1 VCYLVPQ
8 AFIGRPYGGKLVQR
22 LKGFMPPSLHGISF
36 CSKALPKCLSFPA
49 RRRMLSQQRE
59 MMRCVRVALL
69 CIQEKPERR
78 PDMLEVTRMLSPGKA
93 RLPFPRRPGY
103 ARESPMY
110 AGDRSTTTTP

>member
-1 VCYLVPQ
+1 MCYLVPQ
-8 AFIGRPYGGKLVQR
+8 AFNRTPHGAKLVQR
-22 LKGFMPPSLHGISF
+22 LKGFVAPSLHGISF
-36 CSKALPKCLSFPA
+36 CSRALPKCLSFPA

-78 PDMLEVTRMLSPGKA
+78 PDMLEVTRMPSPGKA
-93 RLPFPRRPGY
+93 RLPFPRRSDS
-103 ARESPMY
+103 RENPMY

>member
-1 VCYLVPQ
+1 MCYLVPQ
-8 AFIGRPYGGKLVQR
+8 AFKGTPYSAKQVQR
-22 LKGFMPPSLHGISF
+22 LKGFMDQSLRGISF
-36 CSKALPKCLSFPA
+36 CSRALPRCLSFPA

-59 MMRCVRVALL
+59 MKRCVRVALL